1 MTSEEKNKLKEK
13 FEHGSA
19 NFTQEDLTK
28 VINDEKIAT
37 EKSKNLGDALKDFVL
52 LWSLLKDYYNKEYT
66 QVPWKF
72 IATIGF
78 AVAYLILPVDIIP
91 DVIPVLGYVDD
102 ATVFGFVVKMF
113 ASEIENYKKWKE
125 SKK

>member
-1 MTSEEKNKLKEK
+1 MTSEEKKQLQEK
-13 FEHGSA
+13 FNKGVE
-19 NFTQEDLTK
+19 NFTEEDLTQ
-28 VINDEKIAT
+28 VINDEKTAT
-37 EKSKNLGDALKDFVL
+37 EKSKNLGDKLKDFLL

-72 IATIGF
+72 IASIGF

-102 ATVFGFVVKMF
+102 AAVFGFVVKMF
-113 ASEIENYKKWKE
+113 AAEIEKYKTWKE